1 MVRTR
6 RRSRAPRQLREN
18 KAAWTRRWKEILT
31 GERAG
36 EWATRVA
43 KAALRE
49 PLLALSHGKC
59 AFCES
64 RLGKDAYAQI
74 EHYVSRKVDP
84 DGAFKWGNLLPV
96 CQICNTSKGHTDHGG
111 ELLKPGQ
118 ENPEPFFWIGPEG
131 DIEPHPGQDELGKR
145 RASETIRLCNLQR
158 GGLRESRYAV
168 ATAVKRWLQRASQL
182 DGLDEDI
189 QHEWRDLSAPRFE
202 HKLVVRHTLS
212 QGNHP
217 ELADE
222 DRRRFQA
229 TGSSPAPSN
238 RRM

>member
-1 MVRTR
+1 
-6 RRSRAPRQLREN
+6 
-18 KAAWTRRWKEILT
+18 
-31 GERAG
+31 
-36 EWATRVA
+36 
-43 KAALRE
+43 
-49 PLLALSHGKC
+49 
-59 AFCES
+59 
-64 RLGKDAYAQI
+64 
-74 EHYVSRKVDP
+74 
-84 DGAFKWGNLLPV
+84 
-96 CQICNTSKGHTDHGG
+96 
-111 ELLKPGQ
+111 
-118 ENPEPFFWIGPEG
+118 
-131 DIEPHPGQDELGKR
+131 
-145 RASETIRLCNLQR
+145 
-158 GGLRESRYAV
+158 
-168 ATAVKRWLQRASQL
+168 VKRWLQRASQL